1 MNIEFG
7 EIDRNNYNECIEL
20 KISEDQ
26 KMFVASNMYS
36 LVQAAYEPNLYP
48 LGIYKDDNMVGFILY
63 DFDDDINGWSMSRFM
78 IDKKYQNQGIGK
90 IAVQKFLD
98 FFVDKYGHI
107 ELYTSAEVDNIIA
120 INLYEKSGFEK
131 REAYEYVA
139 SGVKYR
145 EIRMVIQL

>member
-1 MNIEFG
+1 MNIEFR
-7 EIDRNNYNECIEL
+7 EIDRSNYNECIEL

-26 KMFVASNMYS
+26 KRFVASNMYS

-48 LGIYKDDNMVGFILY
+48 LGIYKDDIMVGFILY
-63 DFDDDINGWSMSRFM
+63 DFDNDISGWSMSRFM

-107 ELYTSAEVDNIIA
+107 ELYTSAEVDNMIA
-120 INLYEKSGFEK
+120 INLYEKSGFDK
-131 REAYEYVA
+131 REAFEYEA
-139 SGVKYR
+139 SGVRYR

>member
-1 MNIEFG
+1 MNIEFR
-7 EIDRNNYNECIEL
+7 EIDRSNYNECIEL
-20 KISEDQ
+20 KISKNQ
-26 KMFVASNMYS
+26 KRFVASNMYS

-90 IAVQKFLD
+90 LAVQKFLD
-98 FFVDKYGHI
+98 FFVDKYGHKK
-107 ELYTSAEVDNIIA
+107 LYTSAEVDNIIA
-120 INLYEKSGFEK
+120 INLYEKSGFER
-131 REAYEYVA
+131 REEFEYEV
-139 SGVKYR
+139 SGIKYR